1 MRLPLRL
8 LLLGLISHSFTEGTI
23 TMNTMLMNQNISTF
37 LSYYVSTGNMNQR
50 QMQQIMQI
58 FDRGTVD
65 DGNPFVVV
73 KGNSAHTYYLKDSAK
88 DDMRDYLMY
97 EASEGLLDV
106 ETVEQL
112 GSALM
117 LGELYPTADDT
128 TSSSAVDGP
137 VPAVYNNL
145 NESDGN
151 LVRLG
156 RWNQLSTAS
165 SNHYNGIWGYFT
177 GIREY
182 ALQCHGDGLNIIDV
196 TDAVNTFR
204 VQLIPMGGGGVWRDV
219 ATHEHTNGTTY
230 AYVGKVRVSVSIV
243 MPCDFE
249 CSIFMY

>member
-1 MRLPLRL
+1 
-8 LLLGLISHSFTEGTI
+8 
-23 TMNTMLMNQNISTF
+23 MNTMLMNQNISTF

-50 QMQQIMQI
+50 QMQQILQI

-65 DGNPFVVV
+65 DGNPFVVE

-97 EASEGLLDV
+97 EASTTSEGLLDV

-117 LGELYPTADDT
+117 LGELYPTADDDND
-128 TSSSAVDGP
+128 TSSSAQVASSGP
-137 VPAVYNNL
+137 VTAVYDNSI
-145 NESDGN
+145 EEDGN

-156 RWNQLSTAS
+156 RWNQLSTTS

-196 TDAVNTFR
+196 TDAVNPFR

-219 ATHEHTNGTTY
+219 ATHEHTNGTY

-243 MPCDFE
+243 MPCEFE